1 MKDKRFIE
9 ALDRLNIRDSQREE
23 LLGEILLRAE
33 AEEREQK
40 YMKKSRRSG
49 RRGASPWRALAP
61 IFAVVLI
68 IGAVLLVPSV
78 GEAVSGWFGRL
89 FDRNKYLGTLPEN
102 RASMPDVEAAIQ
114 IPKDNEQDYTIY
126 TLDETDEAAEFAAAR
141 ANLGFDPYDPKD
153 WQWLKEAKPKI
164 TDVLVESDK
173 LTVMSYLE
181 TDPSPFWYCDG
192 GMALDWYGDNLYLS
206 SGANTYKLEFG
217 STGIYPQDGYYDSEK
232 EKMDAERVKKDKG
245 IILYTEYDLKE
256 TNVPEGHYSAVFTSR
271 ILDCKVDVMAQ
282 FATIAKIEQ
291 RFELDIDGRNTSKKE
306 RSSVQLSGKYP
317 LTMLDHENDRIY
329 NIEKELSGITVKP
342 EAAFNATS
350 IAVSVSYEFPEG
362 WSEAE
367 KSAFIYGYAGRYNG
381 LHYEVMVDG
390 ESLGKD
396 GKEPSNYRSYFGGST
411 WEPVPGTDKYY
422 LHMFAKEQPDLNWN
436 NPRLKKELFD
446 MVNWWLE
453 KGVAGF
459 RIDAIINIKKD
470 TAFPD
475 YPADGADGLVS
486 CTKMVE
492 EVDGVGELLEELKK
506 ETFEKY
512 GAFTVAEVF
521 NMKEDELREFIGD
534 DGHFSTMFDFSAAVC
549 PARLSKACFRRAHL
563 LKVSTQ
569 TSTSFADIFSGRFI
583 LRLWSLFYSGQF

>member
-232 EKMDAERVKKDKG
+232 EKMDAERVKEDKG

-350 IAVSVSYEFPEG
+350 IAVSSDSSRNCRCDRPAAEG
-362 WSEAE
+362 KQHSAE
-367 KSAFIYGYAGRYNG
+367 TGVWLERYRKWGKECRAGGLRHSDKISCSTRGGETAPFLIARKWFIILSMKTYMRIYIYG
-381 LHYEVMVDG
+381 
-390 ESLGKD
+390 
-396 GKEPSNYRSYFGGST
+396 SY
-411 WEPVPGTDKYY
+411 
-422 LHMFAKEQPDLNWN
+422 H
-436 NPRLKKELFD
+436 
-446 MVNWWLE
+446 
-453 KGVAGF
+453 
-459 RIDAIINIKKD
+459 
-470 TAFPD
+470 
-475 YPADGADGLVS
+475 
-486 CTKMVE
+486 
-492 EVDGVGELLEELKK
+492 
-506 ETFEKY
+506 
-512 GAFTVAEVF
+512 
-521 NMKEDELREFIGD
+521 
-534 DGHFSTMFDFSAAVC
+534 
-549 PARLSKACFRRAHL
+549 
-563 LKVSTQ
+563 
-569 TSTSFADIFSGRFI
+569 
-583 LRLWSLFYSGQF
+583 

>member
-9 ALDRLNIRDSQREE
+9 ALDRLNIRDSRREE

-181 TDPSPFWYCDG
+181 TDPSLFWYYG
-192 GMALDWYGDNLYLS
+192 GGTTLDWQGEVLHLT

-217 STGIYPQDGYYDSEK
+217 STGIYPQDGYYDSANG
-232 EKMDAERVKKDKG
+232 KMDVERVKKDKG

-396 GKEPSNYRSYFGGST
+396 GKESNGGQGLFNFEIPLTSDQQQKASSIVLRPVYGWSDTENGERS
-411 WEPVPGTDKYY
+411 V
-422 LHMFAKEQPDLNWN
+422 A
-436 NPRLKKELFD
+436 
-446 MVNWWLE
+446 LE
-453 KGVAGF
+453 GCDIV
-459 RIDAIINIKKD
+459 IK
-470 TAFPD
+470 
-475 YPADGADGLVS
+475 
-486 CTKMVE
+486 
-492 EVDGVGELLEELKK
+492 
-506 ETFEKY
+506 
-512 GAFTVAEVF
+512 
-521 NMKEDELREFIGD
+521 
-534 DGHFSTMFDFSAAVC
+534 
-549 PARLSKACFRRAHL
+549 
-563 LKVSTQ
+563 
-569 TSTSFADIFSGRFI
+569 
-583 LRLWSLFYSGQF
+583 

>member
-9 ALDRLNIRDSQREE
+9 ALDRLNIRDSRREE

-49 RRGASPWRALAP
+49 RRGANPWRALAP

-78 GEAVSGWFGRL
+78 GEAVSGWFSRL

-181 TDPSPFWYCDG
+181 TDPSLFWYYG
-192 GMALDWYGDNLYLS
+192 GGTTLDWQGDVLHLS
-206 SGANTYKLEFG
+206 SGANNYKLEFR
-217 STGIYPQDGYYDSEK
+217 STGIYPQDGYYDSANG
-232 EKMDAERVKKDKG
+232 KMDVERIKKDKG
-245 IILYTEYDLKE
+245 IILHTEYDLKE

-291 RFELDIDGRNTSKKE
+291 RFELDIDSRNTLKANMCL
-306 RSSVQLSGKYP
+306 LSLKW
-317 LTMLDHENDRIY
+317 
-329 NIEKELSGITVKP
+329 IT
-342 EAAFNATS
+342 
-350 IAVSVSYEFPEG
+350 
-362 WSEAE
+362 
-367 KSAFIYGYAGRYNG
+367 
-381 LHYEVMVDG
+381 
-390 ESLGKD
+390 
-396 GKEPSNYRSYFGGST
+396 
-411 WEPVPGTDKYY
+411 
-422 LHMFAKEQPDLNWN
+422 
-436 NPRLKKELFD
+436 
-446 MVNWWLE
+446 
-453 KGVAGF
+453 
-459 RIDAIINIKKD
+459 INI
-470 TAFPD
+470 
-475 YPADGADGLVS
+475 
-486 CTKMVE
+486 
-492 EVDGVGELLEELKK
+492 
-506 ETFEKY
+506 
-512 GAFTVAEVF
+512 
-521 NMKEDELREFIGD
+521 
-534 DGHFSTMFDFSAAVC
+534 
-549 PARLSKACFRRAHL
+549 
-563 LKVSTQ
+563 
-569 TSTSFADIFSGRFI
+569 
-583 LRLWSLFYSGQF
+583 